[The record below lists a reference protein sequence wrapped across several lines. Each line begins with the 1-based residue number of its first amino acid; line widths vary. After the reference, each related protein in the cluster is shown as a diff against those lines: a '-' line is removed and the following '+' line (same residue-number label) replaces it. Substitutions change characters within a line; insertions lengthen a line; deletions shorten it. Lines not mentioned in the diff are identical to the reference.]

1 MKETEGES
9 ERKFKSKKTIFVYF
23 LINLSSYNLDA
34 IKCVCVCVFFQLL
47 LKSSLLQFKFLINIE
62 K

>member
-34 IKCVCVCVFFQLL
+34 IKCVCVCVFSIIIKIITFTVQI
-47 LKSSLLQFKFLINIE
+47 SN
-62 K
+62 

>member
-34 IKCVCVCVFFQLL
+34 IKCVCVFF
-47 LKSSLLQFKFLINIE
+47 FNYY
-62 K
+62 

>member
-9 ERKFKSKKTIFVYF
+9 ERKFKSKKTIFFYF

-34 IKCVCVCVFFQLL
+34 IKCVCFFSIIIKIITFTVQI
-47 LKSSLLQFKFLINIE
+47 SN
-62 K
+62 

>member
-34 IKCVCVCVFFQLL
+34 IKCVCVCFFSIIIKIITFTVQI
-47 LKSSLLQFKFLINIE
+47 SN
-62 K
+62 